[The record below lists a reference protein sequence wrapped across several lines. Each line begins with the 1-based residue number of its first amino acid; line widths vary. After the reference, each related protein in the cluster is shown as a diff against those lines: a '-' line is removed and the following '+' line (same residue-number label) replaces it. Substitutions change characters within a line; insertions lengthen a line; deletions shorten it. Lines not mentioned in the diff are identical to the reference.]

1 MTELNRTD
9 QARQAGAAWM
19 LDDYPDGTGSG
30 QHGEFLPVDM
40 LDAFMAGVRWADDH
54 QAAAELPN
62 PTPPRPPCVGH
73 THGPDGCTECSC
85 PLTSSEQE
93 TSNQRAL
100 ARSGHLVGLGPAD
113 VAG

>member
-1 MTELNRTD
+1 MAELNRTD

-30 QHGEFLPVDM
+30 SHCEFLPVDM

-73 THGPDGCTECSC
+73 VHGPDGCTECKC
-85 PLTSSEQE
+85 TLP
-93 TSNQRAL
+93 
-100 ARSGHLVGLGPAD
+100 GPAACGECGSYLAYSHGEGCSQAIR
-113 VAG
+113 VGG